1 MKKLILVL
9 ALFLLSH
16 ISTNQ
21 AFAQSTWKIS
31 SFDSAVQLE
40 KTGQITVTETI
51 FADFGNISK
60 HGIYRDLPY
69 VYQSDKEKIYT
80 TINILAIERN
90 DENEKYESIKNS
102 SNLRLKIGNANIT
115 ISGIQKYT
123 VVYSVEGVLRNFGDY
138 DELYWNTTGN
148 DWEVPIEKASS
159 SITIPFEGI
168 QKTACF
174 EGSLG
179 SQTPCVTQSNTLQT
193 ANFTSYNLSPG
204 QGQSVV
210 LGYRPGIIPILVI
223 APPKTTWER
232 ITNPYS
238 LFSFVIVFI
247 LGNFFVV
254 RKWWTSGRDKFFRVR
269 YVFDKNAKETTKPL
283 FHKDTIV
290 VEYTPPEKLRP
301 AELGVL
307 QDEKADTK
315 DITAT
320 IIDLAS
326 RGFMD
331 IEEIPKKWLF
341 GTSDYKLIRKKTGS
355 SELLNYEG
363 LLFDKLFS
371 HGTDGVVKISELKQK
386 FYTDLAKVKTQLY
399 EDVVAKKFFPTN
411 PEKVRTK
418 YFGIAFFVL
427 VASISLCVLSINK
440 IPELLD
446 IFLASTSAGILLLV
460 ISKFMSRRTARGQE
474 IYRRIQGYQ
483 LFISQVEKHKQ
494 QFLENKNIITEIL
507 PYTIIFG
514 LTEKFAKALKD
525 IGIDAPT
532 PTWYHSTH
540 PFIFSDF
547 SKSMNTFSSSMS
559 SSISSAPRSSGFSGG
574 GSSGGGF
581 GGGGGGSW

>member
-1 MKKLILVL
+1 MKKFIFILTF
-9 ALFLLSH
+9 FLLSH
-16 ISTNQ
+16 LSTLQ
-21 AFAQSTWKIS
+21 TFAQSPWKIS
-31 SFDSAVQLE
+31 SFDSSIKIEQS
-40 KTGQITVTETI
+40 GQVTVTETV

-60 HGIYRDLPY
+60 HGIFRDLPY

-80 TINILAIERN
+80 TINILAVKRN
-90 DENEKYESIKNS
+90 DESEKYEKIKNS
-102 SNLRLKIGNANIT
+102 SNLRLKIGNANKT

-123 VVYSVEGVLRNFGDY
+123 IQYSVEGVLKNFGDY

-148 DWEVPIEKASS
+148 EWEVPIEKATSS
-159 SITIPFEGI
+159 VVIPFEGI

-174 EGSLG
+174 EGNVG
-179 SQTPCVTQSNTLQT
+179 SKTSCVTQSNSLKT

-204 QGQSVV
+204 QGQSIV
-210 LGYRPGIIPILVI
+210 LGYTPGVIPILTVT
-223 APPKTTWER
+223 PPKTTWER

-238 LFSFVIVFI
+238 FSAFVIVFI

-254 RKWWTSGRDKFFRVR
+254 RKWWATGRDRFFRVK
-269 YVFDKNAKETTKPL
+269 YVFDKDAKETTKPL

-290 VEYTPPEKLRP
+290 VEFTPPEKLRP

-341 GTSDYKLIRKKTGS
+341 GSSDYKLIRKNTDS
-355 SELLNYEG
+355 SKLLNYEC

-371 HGTDGVVKISELKQK
+371 HGTDGVVKISQLKQK
-386 FYTDLAKVKTQLY
+386 FYTDLAKVKTELY
-399 EDVVAKKFFPTN
+399 DDVVDKKLFPSN

-427 VASISLCVLSINK
+427 VASISLCVFSLSK

-446 IFLASTSAGILLLV
+446 IFLATGSAGFLLL
-460 ISKFMSRRTARGQE
+460 ILSRFMSRRTARGQE
-474 IYRRIQGYQ
+474 LQRRLQGYE

-514 LTEKFAKALKD
+514 LTEKFTEALKD

-532 PTWYHSTH
+532 PSWYHSTR
-540 PFIFSDF
+540 PFVFSDF
-547 SKSMNTFSSSMS
+547 SKSVNTFSSSMS